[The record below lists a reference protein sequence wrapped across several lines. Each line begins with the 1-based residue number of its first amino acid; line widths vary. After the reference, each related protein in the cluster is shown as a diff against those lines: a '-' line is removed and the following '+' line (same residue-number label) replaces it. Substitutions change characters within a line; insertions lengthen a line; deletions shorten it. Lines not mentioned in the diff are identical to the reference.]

1 MANSSTYL
9 SGNMLRQYRML
20 ALKTEAIDWDYS
32 EDLDVKS
39 PQIYLLVTGAAASV
53 KIGVLEVSYTFEF

>member
-39 PQIYLLVTGAAASV
+39 P
-53 KIGVLEVSYTFEF
+53 